1 MQHPA
6 SPSKVHLLLKSP
18 RFIIGFTVT
27 AFYFVIAVLAPMI
40 SPQQPEDTNFM
51 LRLCLPNAE
60 HFLGCDSHGA
70 DVLSIMIYGARTSLY
85 VGFLTVGL
93 ALSVGVFIGLIS
105 GYYGRWVDNL
115 FMRIV
120 DVFMAFPGILLAMCL
135 AALMGPS
142 LNTVIFSIAATGW
155 TSAARLIRAQ
165 VMSLREREYVLAAA
179 ASGASAIRLMFKHI
193 LPMTLSPLIVHAT
206 FSLSGVIIIEAGLS
220 YLGLGAQDG
229 TLTWGGLLGQGSEI
243 QLDQAPHITLVP
255 GFAIFSLVVA
265 LNFIGDALRDT
276 FDPKQSNA

>member
-1 MQHPA
+1 MDNAQA
-6 SPSKVHLLLKSP
+6 NKIQRLFKSP
-18 RFIIGFTVT
+18 RFIIGFSIT
-27 AFYFVIAVLAPMI
+27 AFYLIIALIAPAI
-40 SPQQPEDTNFM
+40 SPSAPEDADFM
-51 LRLCLPNAE
+51 MRLCSPSLDHP
-60 HFLGCDSHGA
+60 LGCDSHGA

-85 VGFLTVGL
+85 VGFLTVAL
-93 ALSVGVFIGLIS
+93 ALSIGVSIGLVS
-105 GYYGRWVDNL
+105 GFYGRWIDNL
-115 FMRIV
+115 FMRFV
-120 DVFMAFPGILLAMCL
+120 DIFMAFPGILLAMCL

-165 VMSLREREYVLAAA
+165 VMSLREREFVLASAA
-179 ASGASAIRLMFKHI
+179 TGAHPIRLMFKHI

-220 YLGLGAQDG
+220 YLGLGAQNG

-255 GFAIFSLVVA
+255 GFAIFTLVVA
-265 LNFIGDALRDT
+265 LNFIGDALRDV
-276 FDPKQSNA
+276 FDPKQAQVG